1 MRTQVPVPAAIE
13 RVTDAWYAGRA
24 TIDQLEYGVREIPA
38 WLKAIGQKLHEGDF
52 MHYQAAVSGMQYDL
66 TEARG
71 HDRLRREGIE
81 P

>member
-24 TIDQLEYGVREIPA
+24 TLDQLEYGVREIPK
-38 WLKAIGQKLHEGDF
+38 WLELTGRKLHEGDF
-52 MHYQAAVSGMQYDL
+52 MHYQGAVSGMQYDL
-66 TEARG
+66 TKARG
-71 HDRLRREGIE
+71 EERLRREGIR

>member
-24 TIDQLEYGVREIPA
+24 SIDQLEYGVREIPR
-38 WLKAIGQKLHEGDF
+38 WLEETGQKLHEGDF
-52 MHYQAAVSGMQYDL
+52 MHFQAAVSGMRYDL
-66 TEARG
+66 TKARG
-71 HDRLRREGIE
+71 DARLRSEGIE